1 MQKHIKPQNFQSF
14 DRIIANWPDNTAEHQ
29 CARLL
34 DAMRLCA
41 GITTLEAT
49 RYLDVIDPRARV
61 VELRKEGYRIVTSWV
76 CQPSECGRLHN
87 VGLYTLAGV
96 ATDIIMGA
104 KVPPLT
110 KSGSS
115 QLVLALWH

>member
-1 MQKHIKPQNFQSF
+1 MQKHIKPRDFRSF
-14 DRIIANWPDNTAEHQ
+14 DRIIATWPDNTAEHQ
-29 CARLL
+29 RARLL

-41 GITTLEAT
+41 GITTLEAM
-49 RYLDVIDPRARV
+49 RYLDVIDPRTRV
-61 VELRKEGYRIVTSWV
+61 VELRREGYRIVTSWV

-96 ATDIIMGA
+96 ATDIITGT
-104 KVPPLT
+104 KVTPLT

>member
-14 DRIIANWPDNTAEHQ
+14 DRIIANWPANTAEHQ
-29 CARLL
+29 RARLL
-34 DAMRLCA
+34 EAMRLCA

-104 KVPPLT
+104 KVNPLL

>member
-14 DRIIANWPDNTAEHQ
+14 DRIIANWPANTAEHQ
-29 CARLL
+29 RARLL
-34 DAMRLCA
+34 EAMRLCE

-104 KVPPLT
+104 KVPPLA
-110 KSGSS
+110 KSGIS

>member
-29 CARLL
+29 RARLL

-76 CQPSECGRLHN
+76 CQPSECGRLHD
-87 VGLYTLAGV
+87 VGLYTLATN
-96 ATDIIMGA
+96 ATDINMGL
-104 KVPPLT
+104 KVNPMLE
-110 KSGSS
+110 SSSS
-115 QLVLALWH
+115 QLSLALWR

>member
-1 MQKHIKPQNFQSF
+1 MQKHINPQNFLSF

-29 CARLL
+29 RARLL
-34 DAMRLCA
+34 EAMRLCA

-87 VGLYTLAGV
+87 VGLYTLTAN
-96 ATDIIMGA
+96 ATDISMAA
-104 KVPPLT
+104 KVKPVLE
-110 KSGSS
+110 SGSS

>member
-1 MQKHIKPQNFQSF
+1 MQKHTKPQNFQSF
-14 DRIIANWPDNTAEHQ
+14 DSIIANWPDNTAEHQ
-29 CARLL
+29 RARLL

-61 VELRKEGYRIVTSWV
+61 VELRKEGYRIITSWV
-76 CQPSECGRLHN
+76 SQPSECGRLHN
-87 VGLYTLAGV
+87 VGLYTLAAN
-96 ATDIIMGA
+96 ATNIDMGA
-104 KVPPLT
+104 KVKPVLE
-110 KSGSS
+110 SGNC

>member
-29 CARLL
+29 RARLL
-34 DAMRLCA
+34 EAMRLCA

-61 VELRKEGYRIVTSWV
+61 VELRKDGYRIVTSWV
-76 CQPSECGRLHN
+76 SQPSECGRLHN
-87 VGLYTLAGV
+87 VGLYTLAAN
-96 ATDIIMGA
+96 ATNINMGA
-104 KVPPLT
+104 KVKPMREP
-110 KSGSS
+110 GNC

>member
-1 MQKHIKPQNFQSF
+1 MQKHTKPQNLQSF
-14 DRIIANWPDNTAEHQ
+14 GSIIANWPDNTAEHQ
-29 CARLL
+29 RARLL
-34 DAMRLCA
+34 EAMKLCA

-87 VGLYTLAGV
+87 VGLYTLAAN
-96 ATDIIMGA
+96 ATDINIVA
-104 KVPPLT
+104 KIKPMPE
-110 KSGSS
+110 SGSS
-115 QLVLALWH
+115 QLPLALWH

>member
-1 MQKHIKPQNFQSF
+1 MQKHTKPQNFQSF

-29 CARLL
+29 RTRLL
-34 DAMRLCA
+34 EAMRLRA

-61 VELRKEGYRIVTSWV
+61 VELRKEGYRIITSWV

-87 VGLYTLAGV
+87 VGLYTLSGN
-96 ATDIIMGA
+96 ATDITISA
-104 KVPPLT
+104 NVKPILET
-110 KSGSS
+110 GSS
-115 QLVLALWH
+115 QLVLAFWH

>member
-14 DRIIANWPDNTAEHQ
+14 DRIIANWPANTAEHQ
-29 CARLL
+29 RARLL
-34 DAMRLCA
+34 EAMRLCA

-76 CQPSECGRLHN
+76 CQPSECGRPHN
-87 VGLYTLAGV
+87 VGLYTLAAN
-96 ATDIIMGA
+96 ATNNSIRA
-104 KVPPLT
+104 KVKPMFG
-110 KSGSS
+110 SGSS

>member
-14 DRIIANWPDNTAEHQ
+14 DRIIANWPANTAENQ
-29 CARLL
+29 RARLL
-34 DAMRLCA
+34 EAMRLCE

-49 RYLDVIDPRARV
+49 RYLDVIAPRARV